1 MGELGMSKY
10 KVLLYF
16 SFAAFY
22 ATVDE
27 VPNGETLL
35 FDSLEEAERYGRS
48 KSVPFEAEVK

>member
-1 MGELGMSKY
+1 MNKKY

-27 VPNGETLL
+27 QSGGEILY
-35 FDSLEEAERYGRS
+35 FNSLDEAERYGRS
-48 KSVPFEAEVK
+48 KSVPFEAVEVKE

>member
-1 MGELGMSKY
+1 MLKY

-27 VPNGETLL
+27 KSGGEIRY
-35 FDSLEEAERYGRS
+35 FDTREEAERYGRS
-48 KSVPFEAEVK
+48 KSVPFEAVEVQVQQ